1 MSYTHNFEEVLD
13 KDEKKQKYLKNLGL
27 PVMRFDDEEILKDM
41 HNVLREIIGFILE
54 LEDKN

>member
-13 KDEKKQKYLKNLGL
+13 KDEKKQKNLGL
-27 PVMRFDDEEILKDM
+27 SVMRFDDEEVLKDI
-41 HNVLREIIGFILE
+41 HNVLREITGFILE